1 MRPERWLRRGLTPSG
16 TDMKAFLVICLA
28 LAGAAMLGCAA
39 PASQKAAERGEA
51 ASAAKPRWDVAT
63 EAEVASAID
72 RKVAEFAR
80 DYVQLKKDG
89 VLMFCKRY
97 KQVGSNLPTITCL
110 TEAQL
115 RTLAENTAEYRDRRR
130 SAARCPHG
138 PQGCSGQ

>member
-1 MRPERWLRRGLTPSG
+1 
-16 TDMKAFLVICLA
+16 MKAFFVVCLA
-28 LAGAAMLGCAA
+28 LAGSSLLGCA
-39 PASQKAAERGEA
+39 SSSGQKSTDVDEKAQAAE
-51 ASAAKPRWDVAT
+51 PRWEAAT

-115 RTLAENTAEYRDRRR
+115 RTLAENTTEYRDRRR

>member
-1 MRPERWLRRGLTPSG
+1 MSNPLAICAALIAVGL
-16 TDMKAFLVICLA
+16 V
-28 LAGAAMLGCAA
+28 GCA
-39 PASQKAAERGEA
+39 SSRGTESGGETDNRTAAQ
-51 ASAAKPRWDVAT
+51 KPRWEAAT
-63 EAEVASAID
+63 EADVAAALD

-110 TEAQL
+110 TESQL
-115 RTLAENTAEYRDRRR
+115 RTLAENTTEYRDRRR